1 LIAVLAAAVAVHVS
15 VAWQDLPTLA
25 RNGYL
30 YDDSFYAFQ
39 IARNIAAGHGPSF
52 DGTTL
57 TNGFQPLYV
66 ALLVPLYAVT
76 GGDPVLP
83 IHLALV
89 MLSLLSVA
97 TAYLL
102 YRILRRYAGDGVAVS
117 TALLW
122 VFSPVVI
129 RQTANGLE
137 TALATFLLAASVYYY
152 LSRVRPDAGVGRGA
166 FVRLGVLLGLA
177 VLARLDLVLLALAVA
192 LDYLLVARGRKERAA
207 VANVLSGFAAAVL
220 VYSPWFV
227 YGVVAVGHV
236 VPESGLATRFL
247 SMAYA
252 PFFGM
257 GSGEVANGP
266 DAGFVWAHVVRSLS
280 VLKLTPATHA
290 LFRLVE
296 KASAGT
302 PAAHLVQVAANA
314 LGLLLLA
321 GFVVWFVARGRNG
334 RAGEGANELAFLLL
348 FSVSLMAAYSFY
360 VFGAFFFIRYFYPV
374 YFVAT
379 IFFGLVVRDAVARVS
394 RMPAVARR
402 GVVAVCALWAGAHFT
417 MGFNCCYR
425 SAPVYHF
432 YDVARWVE
440 SNTDVNDT
448 IGVFQSGAIGYLSN
462 RRVVNLDGKV
472 NGAALAALKSG
483 ELESYI
489 REAGIDVV
497 MDHKR
502 VLSLFLGPTSGEDR
516 AGIASHRVFT
526 GGKNSVPGWIGYR
539 LSDGPNHTAGAAG
552 VGGGGGSDSS
562 PTP

>member
-1 LIAVLAAAVAVHVS
+1 MLIAAVAVHGS

-39 IARNIAAGHGPSF
+39 IARNIASGHGPSF

-66 ALLVPLYAVT
+66 ALLVPLYAMT
-76 GGDPVLP
+76 GGDPILP

-102 YRILRRYAGDGVAVS
+102 YRILRRYAGDGVAVAM
-117 TALLW
+117 ALVW
-122 VFSPVVI
+122 AFSPVVI

-152 LSRVRPDAGVGRGA
+152 LSRVRPAAGVGRAA

-177 VLARLDLVLLALAVA
+177 VLARIDLVLLALALA
-192 LDYLLVARGRKERAA
+192 LDYLLVARRRKEASRAV
-207 VANVLSGFAAAVL
+207 VANTLWGVAAAAL
-220 VYSPWFV
+220 VYAPWFV
-227 YGVVAVGHV
+227 YGVVAVGRL

-257 GSGEVANGP
+257 GSSEVANGP

-290 LFRLVE
+290 LFRAIE
-296 KASAGT
+296 KVSAGT
-302 PAAHLVQVAANA
+302 PAADLVRVAANA

-321 GFVVWFVARGRNG
+321 GFAVWFAARGRNG
-334 RAGEGANELAFLLL
+334 RADKGADELAFLLL

-360 VFGAFFFIRYFYPV
+360 VFGAFFFIRYFYPI

-379 IFFGLVVRDAVARVS
+379 IFFGFLVRDAVARVL
-394 RMPAVARR
+394 RMPATARR
-402 GVVAVCALWAGAHFT
+402 GVVAACALWAGAHLT

-448 IGVFQSGAIGYLSN
+448 IGVFQSGAIGYLSH

-472 NGAALAALKSG
+472 NGAALTALKSG

-526 GGKNSVPGWIGYR
+526 GGESSVPGWIGYR
-539 LSDGPNHTAGAAG
+539 LSDGPNHTAGSAG
-552 VGGGGGSDSS
+552 AGRGGGSESS